1 MFGIEYVTPVLFAQ
15 VAVKPVIEPAAVGAV
30 VTATA
35 KDAGVAL
42 PHVLVGV
49 TWMVPPAVAKDTVI
63 ERVFAPLVMV
73 APEGK
78 VQL

>member
-1 MFGIEYVTPVLFAQ
+1 MFGMEYVTPVLFAQ
-15 VAVKPVIEPAAVGAV
+15 VAVRPVIVPAAVGAV
-30 VTATA
+30 VTAT
-35 KDAGVAL
+35 DVEEGIPL